1 MIMAGEELPP
11 LPHLTAR
18 DRFFTIQ
25 NFEQLA
31 LAQKKQSCPEP
42 SHRVEIIFIFQDF

>member
-31 LAQKKQSCPEP
+31 LAQKN
-42 SHRVEIIFIFQDF
+42 RVALNLLTVLK